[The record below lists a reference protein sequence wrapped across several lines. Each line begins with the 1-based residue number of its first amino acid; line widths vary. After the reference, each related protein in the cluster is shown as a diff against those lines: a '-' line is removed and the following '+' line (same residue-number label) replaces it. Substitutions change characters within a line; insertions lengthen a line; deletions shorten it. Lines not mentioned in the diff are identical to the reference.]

1 MGIRVSDNQVQVGLA
16 RVIPRVTVAAVH
28 PVVRVGYVAPVS
40 ALTYIA
46 LAIDAF
52 LDTSRKYN
60 LFTDQI
66 KIEDHGFA
74 VSQDYCHP
82 SYFAEDYVGVSV
94 HF

>member
-16 RVIPRVTVAAVH
+16 RVIPRVTVAAIQ
-28 PVVRVGYVAPVS
+28 PVVQVGHIAPVS
-40 ALTYIA
+40 SLTYIA
-46 LAIDAF
+46 LAMDVF

-66 KIEDHGFA
+66 KIGDHGFA

-82 SYFAEDYVGVSV
+82 SYFAEDYVGVTV